1 MSAASACLT
10 SYYALSDLQSAPDI
24 ALFPRMFRMHVQKK
38 LRGRDDLWQHSHNRS
53 RLMRFGDGTINF
65 SDLKRTHLGFGTVTL
80 PSRQF
85 GAGDRDYFGV
95 PYQQA
100 GGARMRGNEALAVPR
115 APGDPQLSA
124 NRHWAFL
131 LSFPPNRAPDWYGSP
146 KPQSEVNRLCRS
158 VNWDGMLV
166 DQALATPATVLD
178 RCFQLVIGALVP
190 R

>member
-1 MSAASACLT
+1 MRTLISSRQHGT
-10 SYYALSDLQSAPDI
+10 ISPHV
-24 ALFPRMFRMHVQKK
+24 RMHVQKK
-38 LRGRDDLWQHSHNRS
+38 LRGRDDLWLHSHNRS

-115 APGDPQLSA
+115 APRDPQLSA

-131 LSFPPNRAPDWYGSP
+131 LSFPPNRAPDWYAPLSLSP
-146 KPQSEVNRLCRS
+146 RL
-158 VNWDGMLV
+158 
-166 DQALATPATVLD
+166 
-178 RCFQLVIGALVP
+178 IGYAEA
-190 R
+190 